1 MGNIEIGSQL
11 TRGRLEA
18 AVSALQVIL
27 GLTRPA
33 DVALRLFFRDHPEL
47 GQHDRAF
54 VAELTFTVL
63 RHLRL
68 LEHLA
73 VEPLPRRLALTALLQ
88 LGYSVRELSP
98 LLAGGDEGWL
108 VQARTADL
116 TQLPP
121 AIRLS
126 LPDWL
131 YERLAAQRNGA
142 ELQALAQ
149 ALLRPAPL
157 DLRVNTMLAKRD
169 EVLAAFELDGIGAVA
184 TRYSPVGVRLQG
196 KPALQ
201 RHRLFIEGK
210 VEVQDEASQL
220 LAYLVAPRRR
230 EMVVDFCAGA
240 GGKTLALGALMHSE
254 GRLYAFDTAAR
265 RLANLKP
272 RLGRSGLSNVYPQ
285 VIGGASDARVKR
297 LASKIDRAL
306 VDVPCTGFG
315 TLRRNPDLKWRQ
327 HAESV
332 TQLTAKQRAILE
344 AAAGLV
350 KPGGRLVYATCSLLR
365 EENDDIIEA
374 FLRER
379 PDYAR
384 LHCGE
389 ILCRQGIELDTGEY
403 FRVDPHAHAMDG
415 FFAAVLQRA
424 K

>member
-1 MGNIEIGSQL
+1 
-11 TRGRLEA
+11 
-18 AVSALQVIL
+18 VSALQVIL

-33 DVALRLFFRDHPEL
+33 DVALRMFFRDHPEL
-47 GQHDRAF
+47 GQQDRGF

-68 LEHLA
+68 LERLA
-73 VEPLPRRLALTALLQ
+73 GEAQPRRLALTALLQ
-88 LGYSVRELSP
+88 IGYSVRELSP
-98 LLAGGDEGWL
+98 LLTGGDEAWL
-108 VQARTADL
+108 VQARAADL
-116 TQLPP
+116 AQLEP
-121 AIRLS
+121 AVRLS

-131 YERLAAQRNGA
+131 YDRLSALHNGT
-142 ELQALAQ
+142 ELLALAQ
-149 ALLRPAPL
+149 ALLQPAPL
-157 DLRVNTMLAKRD
+157 DLRVNTVTAKRD
-169 EVLAAFELDGIGAVA
+169 EVLAALERDGIGAAA

-201 RHRLFIEGK
+201 RHPLFLEGK

-220 LAYLVAPRRR
+220 LAYLVAPKRR

-272 RLGRSGLSNVYPQ
+272 RLRRSGLSNVHPQ
-285 VIGGASDARVKR
+285 VIANASDVRVKR
-297 LASKIDRAL
+297 LTSKIDRVL
-306 VDVPCTGFG
+306 VDAPCTGFG

-327 HAESV
+327 RAESV
-332 TQLTAKQRAILE
+332 TELTAKQRAILE
-344 AAAGLV
+344 GAAGLI

-365 EENDDIIEA
+365 EENEAIVEA
-374 FLRER
+374 FLRKR
-379 PDYAR
+379 PDYTR

-389 ILCRQGIELDTGEY
+389 ILLQQGIRLDTGEY
-403 FRVDPHAHAMDG
+403 FQVYPHVHAMDG

>member
-1 MGNIEIGSQL
+1 VRNGEIGL
-11 TRGRLEA
+11 TRGRLDA

-33 DVALRLFFRDHPEL
+33 DVALRMFFREHPEL

-54 VAELTFTVL
+54 VAELAFTVL

-73 VEPLPRRLALTALLQ
+73 GDPRPRQLALAALLH

-98 LLAGGDEGWL
+98 LLTGGAEDWL
-108 VQARTADL
+108 AHARAADL
-116 TQLPP
+116 TRLPP
-121 AIRLS
+121 PIRLS

-131 YERLAAQRNGA
+131 YERLSAQRNGA

-149 ALLRPAPL
+149 ALLQPAPL
-157 DLRVNTMLAKRD
+157 DLRVNTMRAKRD
-169 EVLAAFELDGIGAVA
+169 EVLAALERDGISATA

-201 RHRLFIEGK
+201 KHPLFVEGK

-265 RLANLKP
+265 RLTNLKP
-272 RLGRSGLSNVYPQ
+272 RLKRSGLSNVHPQ
-285 VIGGASDARVKR
+285 LIATAGDARVKR

-306 VDVPCTGFG
+306 VDAPCTGFG

-327 HAESV
+327 RDESV
-332 TQLTAKQRAILE
+332 TELTAKQRSIL
-344 AAAGLV
+344 AGAAGLL

-365 EENDDIIEA
+365 EENEAIVEA
-374 FLRER
+374 FLQER
-379 PDYAR
+379 PDYTR

-389 ILCRQGIELDTGEY
+389 VLRHQGIELDTGEY
-403 FRVDPHAHAMDG
+403 FQVCPHVHAMDG